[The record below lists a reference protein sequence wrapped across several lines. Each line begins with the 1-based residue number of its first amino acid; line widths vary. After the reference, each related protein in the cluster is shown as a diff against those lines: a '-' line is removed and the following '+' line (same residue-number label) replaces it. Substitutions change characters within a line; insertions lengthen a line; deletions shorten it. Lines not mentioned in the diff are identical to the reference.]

1 MLKEESVVYFNVMS
15 HNFSRIGK
23 YIREIISQ
31 ARLSTSSLKI
41 EGSISRIQIK
51 DYTLEVDKCVGQIN
65 IF

>member
-51 DYTLEVDKCVGQIN
+51 DYTLEVDKYVGQIN